1 MIKITEHHLWNQW
14 LNMAL
19 SLDRIDPVLT
29 LEAIGPSIFAAG
41 QAEEHQRAL
50 EIIST
55 SGLQQN
61 TYPNKYARGL
71 DKGANEQLAATIA
84 ALKAAGIHGNGGEP

>member
-1 MIKITEHHLWNQW
+1 MSNITKHPQW
-14 LNMAL
+14 AQWVDMAL
-19 SLDRIDPVLT
+19 TLDRIDPVLT

-84 ALKAAGIHGNGGEP
+84 ALKAAGIHGNEGEP